1 MNKTILRSLLFAI
14 AGSFAMNLRAAPAW
28 TTTDVESASWA
39 PLSGNLIDHLTGTK
53 SGTISTGYG
62 TTDMGVLTDGVVPTV
77 NGNESRVAFQNTGA
91 VEWSF
96 ATPKTLEQV
105 RVSGCYLGGST
116 YTRIS
121 ISAVSVKLFGS
132 DTWTALDGSSFLD
145 NSGRSQN
152 VVVCASL
159 ADPGTGYLAQ
169 GVAGLKVA
177 FGANVPLAS
186 YIVEIEAVGFAEAT
200 GPVLEPVDVAPAKTK
215 ATVSGSI
222 VDVGT
227 DATACDVYLALDGG
241 AATKIATGVT
251 GAFSYALKG
260 LTAGTEYAYELSVS
274 NNAPTAKGAMQS
286 GTFTTLAADAQTASW
301 AQKDVAPGD
310 WTALFGNILA
320 SNHGSLAS
328 GAIAG
333 TNYATDDSGVLTDG
347 TVPTTGGAAYIYGFQ
362 NNAVMEWTLDNAM
375 TLERLRISA
384 CYLAGSA
391 YTRLAVGSVSVKL
404 AGSDAWTALD
414 APAFS
419 DIAGKSQNVILLA
432 TLSDCETGVLSENV
446 VGLRIVFGNVN
457 ALGSYCAE
465 IEAVGQAETK
475 KGKMVIFVN

>member
-1 MNKTILRSLLFAI
+1 
-14 AGSFAMNLRAAPAW
+14 
-28 TTTDVESASWA
+28 
-39 PLSGNLIDHLTGTK
+39 
-53 SGTISTGYG
+53 
-62 TTDMGVLTDGVVPTV
+62 MGVLTDGVVPTV

-96 ATPKTLEQV
+96 ATPKTLERV

-116 YTRIS
+116 FTRIS
-121 ISAVSVKLFGS
+121 ISAVYVKLFGS
-132 DTWTALDGSSFLD
+132 DTWTALDGSGFLD
-145 NSGRSQN
+145 NGGRSQN
-152 VVVCASL
+152 VVICASL
-159 ADPGTGYLAQ
+159 ADPATGYLAQ
-169 GVAGLKVA
+169 GVAGLKVS

-186 YIVEIEAVGFAEAT
+186 YIVEIEAAGFAEAT
-200 GPVLEPVDVAPAKTK
+200 GPVIGSFDIAATKTK

-222 VDVGT
+222 ADPGT

-251 GAFSYALKG
+251 GAFEYRIQG
-260 LTAGTEYAYELSVS
+260 LAAGTEYAYELSVS
-274 NNAPTAKGAMQS
+274 NNAATAKGTVRN
-286 GTFTTLAADAQTASW
+286 GTFTMLAADAQTASW
-301 AQKDVAPGD
+301 TQKDVAPGD
-310 WTALFGNILA
+310 WTALSGNILA
-320 SNHGSLAS
+320 GNHGSLAS

-414 APAFS
+414 APALS
-419 DIAGKSQNVILLA
+419 DIAGKSSNVVLCA

-446 VGLRIVFGNVN
+446 VGLRIAFGNVG
-457 ALGSYCAE
+457 ALASYCAE

>member
-1 MNKTILRSLLFAI
+1 MNKTIMRRLLLAL
-14 AGSFAMNLRAAPAW
+14 AGACALDLRAAPAW
-28 TTTDVESASWA
+28 TTTDVEPASWTA
-39 PLSGNLIDHLTGTK
+39 LSGNLIVHLTGTK

-96 ATPKTLEQV
+96 TTPKTLEQV

-121 ISAVSVKLFGS
+121 ISAVYVKLFGS
-132 DTWTALDGSSFLD
+132 DTWTELDGSSFLD

-186 YIVEIEAVGFAEAT
+186 YIVEIEAVGSAEAT
-200 GPVLEPVDVAPAKTK
+200 GPVLGSFDIAPAKTK

-241 AATKIATGVT
+241 AATKIAEDVT
-251 GAFSYALKG
+251 GSFEYRLQG
-260 LTAGTEYAYELSVS
+260 LAAGTTYAYEFSVS
-274 NNAPTAKGAMQS
+274 NNAPTAKGTVRS

-310 WTALFGNILA
+310 WTALSGNILA
-320 SNHGSLAS
+320 GNRGSLAS

-347 TVPTTGGAAYIYGFQ
+347 TAPTTGGAAYIYGFQ

-419 DIAGKSQNVILLA
+419 DIAGKSSNVVLCA

-446 VGLRIVFGNVN
+446 VGLRIAFGNVG
-457 ALGSYCAE
+457 ALASYCAE